1 MFCSLIV
8 FSEGT
13 YVCLSIAK
21 CILLFASA
29 RRDEISSREELI
41 AAKKTGMKM
50 INSES
55 YVKNVLGVLWN
66 LSKDKFFFTSC
77 DIAETAESLPVT
89 KKNIL
94 KTSALFFDLLGL

>member
-1 MFCSLIV
+1 
-8 FSEGT
+8 
-13 YVCLSIAK
+13 
-21 CILLFASA
+21 
-29 RRDEISSREELI
+29 
-41 AAKKTGMKM
+41 M